1 MVKKSQIAK
10 VPTNASVEDNV
21 GNNKIV
27 DGGTVV
33 MHMVEGSTS
42 MGGGAVS
49 GTSPD
54 ELLRLIQFLQQ
65 QIEALKSAQKVE
77 TIEFPKVST
86 ADYELEEDDEF
97 DKIEIRPDTYV
108 KVMSLCPYPLNL
120 STKFGGKGKLFAF
133 SSFGATKRIMYSDL
147 IEILENHER
156 FLKEGFFIILN
167 RAVVRKNGLDEVHSK
182 ILTKEKIEQ
191 ILDGKNSSE
200 TVSLF
205 KSCNRTQ
212 QDFIIQML
220 VDRMI
225 GGQEVDLN
233 LIDKLSRAS
242 GIKIQEKYETTKEF
256 IDSLNI
262 KKEE

>member
-1 MVKKSQIAK
+1 MVKKSQIAE
-10 VPTNASVEDNV
+10 VPTNASVEDSV
-21 GNNKIV
+21 GNNRIV
-27 DGGTVV
+27 QGEVV
-33 MHMVEGSTS
+33 MHMVEGSTT

-54 ELLRLIQFLQQ
+54 ELLRLIQYLQQ
-65 QIEALKSAQKVE
+65 QIEALKSTPKVE
-77 TIEFPKVST
+77 IVESPKT
-86 ADYELEEDDEF
+86 QDYELEEDDEF

-147 IEILENHER
+147 VEILENHER

>member
-10 VPTNASVEDNV
+10 VPTNASVEDSV
-21 GNNKIV
+21 GNNRIV
-27 DGGTVV
+27 QGEVV
-33 MHMVEGSTS
+33 MHMVEGSTT

-54 ELLRLIQFLQQ
+54 ELLRLIQYLQQ
-65 QIEALKSAQKVE
+65 QIEALKSTPKVE
-77 TIEFPKVST
+77 IVESPKT
-86 ADYELEEDDEF
+86 QDYELEEDDEF

-147 IEILENHER
+147 VEILENHER